1 MSAESLE
8 LARRALLTARRA
20 LEFNSGCWM
29 TDRPDLLA
37 SSHPSVPREQL
48 LWRKD
53 EREAIRMVD
62 EALAALDG
70 VRLRSSRTGP

>member
-1 MSAESLE
+1 MSAEALE
-8 LARRALLTARRA
+8 LARRALLTARRE
-20 LEFNSGCWM
+20 LEFNSSCWM

-37 SSHPSVPREQL
+37 SSDPSIPLEQL

-53 EREAIRMVD
+53 ESAAIQRVD
-62 EALAALDG
+62 EALAALDS